1 MSTPHS
7 WGYSPFFEISDST
20 PNHEK
25 QYPQYPPFWGV
36 LLGVVLYPQ
45 RILGTPNIG
54 GTTDEYPPPWGVPY
68 IPTLIEIES
77 TVRIYIS
84 YINNYIKEFNAL
96 EKIPTSGD
104 FRLFYLAKLT
114 FSFTDLY
121 I

>member
-54 GTTDEYPPPWGVPY
+54 GTTDEYPPPWGVLY
-68 IPTLIEIES
+68 IPRVMDTPGQVL
-77 TVRIYIS
+77 
-84 YINNYIKEFNAL
+84 L
-96 EKIPTSGD
+96 EEP
-104 FRLFYLAKLT
+104 
-114 FSFTDLY
+114 
-121 I
+121 